1 MADAAEGL
9 PARLFFHGCIS
20 HVIHLAVKDLVAGLP
35 WLQKLEENCRKLVR
49 FFKKHQELCAELCRL
64 QRLEGKNTLVLSA
77 DTRLGTIEKCFVSVL
92 ESEAI
97 PHAFVSGGDFPK
109 AKTKKHTA
117 KRRLAYDVVR
127 RKDFVARLEKVITL
141 LSVLS
146 SFQKVFER
154 NARPISDVYKMFL
167 QLPATFREMPMPI
180 QCLG

>member
-1 MADAAEGL
+1 M
-9 PARLFFHGCIS
+9 
-20 HVIHLAVKDLVAGLP
+20 
-35 WLQKLEENCRKLVR
+35 
-49 FFKKHQELCAELCRL
+49 
-64 QRLEGKNTLVLSA
+64 
-77 DTRLGTIEKCFVSVL
+77 SVL

-97 PHAFVSGGDFPK
+97 PHAFVSGEDFPK

-117 KRRLAYDVVR
+117 KRRLAYDAVR
-127 RKDFVARLEKVITL
+127 GKDFVARLEKAIAL

-180 QCLG
+180 SVFGVITDVLRQRFDFVYGEAYGVPARPPLRWTRYGPRNAGQSRGVHCEV